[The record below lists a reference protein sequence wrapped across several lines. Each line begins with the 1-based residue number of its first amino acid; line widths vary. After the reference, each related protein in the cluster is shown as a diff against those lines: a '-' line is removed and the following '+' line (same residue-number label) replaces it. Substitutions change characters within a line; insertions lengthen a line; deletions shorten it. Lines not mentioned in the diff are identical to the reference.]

1 MTKHASKIR
10 TSPPRILSVLEA
22 AEYLTIS
29 ERKIRYEIAS
39 GTLRVARIGR
49 RIVVRLKDLDEHV
62 EERLY

>member
-10 TSPPRILSVLEA
+10 TSPPRILSVSEA
-22 AEYLTIS
+22 AECLTIS
-29 ERKIRYEIAS
+29 EQKIRYEIAS

-49 RIVVRLKDLDEHV
+49 RIFVRLKDLDEYV